1 MILVVL
7 FYVLGTILTIRYLID
22 AEQVT
27 DNFDLLSSGYVSL
40 VLICDDMVV
49 LFALLIYLTLLL

>member
-1 MILVVL
+1 MLVVF

-27 DNFDLLSSGYVSL
+27 GSFDFLSSGYVSL

-49 LFALLIYLTLLL
+49 LFALLIYI